1 MSTKPIAEAHQQPDS
16 FAWTDESKAKIGTIV
31 AKYPEGRQASA
42 VIPLLD
48 LAQRQHG
55 NWIPLKAMDVIA
67 ETLAMPRIRV
77 LEVATF
83 YTMFNLAPVGK
94 WFLQACTTTPCW
106 LSGSDDVMRCIK
118 DKLGL
123 SKNYT
128 TTADGQFTLLEVE
141 CLGVCANAPV
151 VQVND
156 DVYEDL
162 DYDLTAKL
170 IDDLKA
176 GKAPDVGSMAGR
188 RGSMSKDGPT
198 SLVSLKETDG
208 AQQWLKDLG
217 YADQQASAGG
227 DD

>member
-1 MSTKPIAEAHQQPDS
+1 MSTKPIAEAHLQPDS
-16 FAWTDESKAKIGTIV
+16 FEWSAESKATIEKIV
-31 AKYPEGRQASA
+31 AKYPAGRQASA

-48 LAQRQHG
+48 LAQRQHD
-55 NWIPLKAMDVIA
+55 NWIPLKAMDTIA
-67 ETLAMPRIRV
+67 ATLEMPRIRV
-77 LEVATF
+77 MEVATF

-106 LSGSDDVMRCIK
+106 LRGSDDVMRCIK

-170 IDDLKA
+170 IEDLKA
-176 GKAPDVGSMAGR
+176 GKAPEVGSMTGR

-198 SLVSLKETDG
+198 SLVSLKDSDG
-208 AQQWLKDLG
+208 VPAWFAEK
-217 YADQQASAGG
+217 QASAGG

>member
-1 MSTKPIAEAHQQPDS
+1 MSTKPIAEAHQQPGS
-16 FAWTDESKAKIGTIV
+16 FDWTAESQAEIAKIV
-31 AKYPEGRQASA
+31 ARYPEGRQASA

-48 LAQRQHG
+48 IAQRQHH
-55 NWIPLKAMDVIA
+55 NWIPLKAIDRIA
-67 ETLAMPRIRV
+67 ETLDMPRIRV
-77 LEVATF
+77 MEVATF

-106 LSGSDDVMRCIK
+106 LRGSDDMMRAIK

-123 SKNYT
+123 SKNFEAT
-128 TTADGQFTLLEVE
+128 EDGVFTLLEVE

-151 VQVND
+151 LQVND

-170 IDDLKA
+170 IDSLQA
-176 GKAPDVGSMAGR
+176 GTAPGVGSMAGR
-188 RGSMSKDGPT
+188 QGSMSKDGPT
-198 SLVSLKETDG
+198 SLVSLKESDG
-208 AQQWLKDLG
+208 VPQWVKDG
-217 YADQQASAGG
+217 GFADKHASAGG

>member
-16 FAWTDESKAKIGTIV
+16 FEWTADSQAKIEKIV
-31 AKYPEGRQASA
+31 AKYPAGRQASA

-48 LAQRQHG
+48 LAQRQHD
-55 NWIPLKAMDVIA
+55 NWIPLKAIDAIA
-67 ETLAMPRIRV
+67 ATLDMPRIRV

-106 LSGSDDVMRCIK
+106 LRGSDDVMRCIK

-123 SKNYT
+123 SKNFQST
-128 TTADGQFTLLEVE
+128 PDGQFTLLEVE

-188 RGSMSKDGPT
+188 KGSMSKDGPT
-198 SLVSLKETDG
+198 SLVSLKDSDG
-208 AQQWLKDLG
+208 VPQWVKDMG
-217 YADQQASAGG
+217 FAEKQASAGG

>member
-1 MSTKPIAEAHQQPDS
+1 MSTKPIAEAHLQPDS
-16 FAWTDESKAKIGTIV
+16 FEWTAESREKIAKIV

-48 LAQRQHG
+48 LVQRQHD
-55 NWIPLKAMDVIA
+55 NWVPLKAIDAIA
-67 ETLAMPRIRV
+67 ETLDMPRIRV

-106 LSGSDDVMRCIK
+106 LRGSDDVMRCIK

-123 SKNYT
+123 SKNFQST
-128 TTADGQFTLLEVE
+128 PDGQFTLLEVE

-162 DYDLTAKL
+162 DYDTTATL
-170 IDDLKA
+170 IDALKA
-176 GKAPDVGSMAGR
+176 GKAPEVGSMAGR

-198 SLVSLKETDG
+198 SLVSLKDSDG
-208 AQQWLKDLG
+208 VPPWFAE
-217 YADQQASAGG
+217 QQASNGG

>member
-16 FAWTDESKAKIGTIV
+16 FAWTDDSKAKIATIV

-48 LAQRQHG
+48 LAQRQHD
-55 NWIPLKAMDVIA
+55 NWIPLKAIDAIA
-67 ETLAMPRIRV
+67 ETLDMPRIRV

-106 LSGSDDVMRCIK
+106 LRGSDDVMRCIK

-123 SKNYT
+123 SKNFT
-128 TTADGQFTLLEVE
+128 STADGQFTLLEVE

-176 GKAPDVGSMAGR
+176 GNVPAVGSMAGR

-198 SLVSLKETDG
+198 SLVSLKDSDG
-208 AQQWLKDLG
+208 VPPWFAEK
-217 YADQQASAGG
+217 QASAGG